1 MRTVLVAHSRDG
13 LGGSVITGALLAKAL
28 DESGE
33 WKTLSVCNSEGPPLD
48 YHRSIGVDALPLME
62 SQGLNYRPNP
72 RDGNRLRRIFKRM
85 MLFLAARRFLKN
97 ASPAIIHVHDESSAL
112 AWGLAARAKRI
123 PVVWQ
128 VHQQKPQV
136 WVDWLLRRL
145 AAHVVFVAANNQRRF
160 DGVELPPSSVVHN
173 GVDLSQFFPAVGK
186 GAERSGDSVTV
197 GFISN
202 LVDRKR
208 PDWLVRAAGRLVR
221 EGIDL
226 KVVLAGNDFS
236 GGAKAAELAELA
248 RREGLTGR
256 YDYLG
261 PRSDVPDI
269 LRKLDILVLASE
281 RDKEAFPRIVV
292 EAMASGVPVLATMVA
307 GVPEAV
313 TDGETGLLVDPD
325 DFEAFVDALRRL
337 ATDADLRRR
346 YGIAAVERS
355 RALFSMEANAAAISD
370 IYRRVTATGGT
381 QPREVNSF
389 A

>member
-33 WKTLSVCNSEGPPLD
+33 WKTLSVCNSEGPTLD
-48 YHRSIGVDALPLME
+48 YHRSIGVEVLPLME
-62 SQGLNYRPNP
+62 SQGLRYRPNP
-72 RDGNRLRRIFKRM
+72 QDGNRLRRIFKRM
-85 MLFLAARRFLKN
+85 MLFWAARRFLQHS
-97 ASPAIIHVHDESSAL
+97 SPAIIHVHDESSAL
-112 AWGLAARAKRI
+112 AWGLAARAKGI
-123 PVVWQ
+123 PLVWQ

-160 DGVELPPSSVVHN
+160 DGVELPPNSVVHN
-173 GVDLSQFFPAVGK
+173 GVDLSQFFPAAK
-186 GAERSGDSVTV
+186 GAEGPRSVTV

-236 GGAKAAELAELA
+236 GGAKAAELADLA
-248 RREGLTGR
+248 RREGLAGR
-256 YDYLG
+256 YDYIG

-269 LRKLDILVLASE
+269 LRALDVLVLASE

-292 EAMASGVPVLATMVA
+292 EAMASGVPVLATSVA

-313 TDGETGLLVDPD
+313 MDGETGLLVDPD
-325 DFEAFVDALRRL
+325 DFEAFVAALRRL
-337 ATDADLRRR
+337 ATDPDLRRR
-346 YGIAAVERS
+346 YGMAAVERS

-370 IYRRVTATGGT
+370 IYRRLTATGGT

>member
-28 DESGE
+28 DDSGE

-48 YHRSIGVDALPLME
+48 YHRSIGVEALPLMD
-62 SQGLNYRPNP
+62 SQGLRYRPNP
-72 RDGNRLRRIFKRM
+72 QDGNRLRRIWKRT
-85 MLFLAARRFLKN
+85 MLFLAARRFLKKS
-97 ASPAIIHVHDESSAL
+97 SPAIIHVHDESSAL

-123 PVVWQ
+123 PLVWQ

-160 DGVELPPSSVVHN
+160 DGVALPPNSVVHN
-173 GVDLSQFFPAVGK
+173 GVDLTQFFPAPPAADRPGT
-186 GAERSGDSVTV
+186 VTI

-208 PDWLVRAAGRLVR
+208 PHWLVRAAGRLAR

-248 RREGLTGR
+248 RQEGLAGR
-256 YDYLG
+256 YEYLG
-261 PRSDVPDI
+261 PRSDVPDVQ
-269 LRKLDILVLASE
+269 RTLDILVLASE

-292 EAMASGVPVLATMVA
+292 EAMASGLPVLATQVA

-337 ATDADLRRR
+337 ATDAGLRRR
-346 YGIAAVERS
+346 YGAAAVERS

-381 QPREVNSF
+381 QPREVSSF